1 MTQGNKTVAG
11 NASNDVGLNSTT
23 GAVLSSAPSATHEA
37 LLLTEA
43 VRQIDQALFWAQQ
56 GRADLVTVFTSMAK
70 LMLLEGNGSG
80 GESEYWIATTRSA
93 IAIELQNPRHAVDCA
108 CKALTLVEVIF
119 AQDAVQ
125 LGVARGNLGRALAFS
140 GGQEEEARKLLSQ
153 GIFALAGVSRI
164 PASGSA
170 ANARLQKYYSDTF
183 IELTRAIQSLPPR
196 PR

>member
-1 MTQGNKTVAG
+1 MTQGNKTAVESDAA
-11 NASNDVGLNSTT
+11 NSNTS
-23 GAVLSSAPSATHEA
+23 AALSSALIATHEA

-56 GRADLVTVFTSMAK
+56 GRSDLVTVFTSMAK

-80 GESEYWIATTRSA
+80 SESEYWIDTTRSA
-93 IAIELQNPRHAVDCA
+93 IAIELQNPRHAVDCSS
-108 CKALTLVEVIF
+108 KALALAEVIF
-119 AQDAVQ
+119 AQDVVP

-140 GGQEEEARKLLSQ
+140 GGQAEEARKLLSQ
-153 GIFALAGVSRI
+153 GIFALAGVSHKLA
-164 PASGSA
+164 ASSS

-183 IELTRAIQSLPPR
+183 IEFTRAIQSLPPR